1 MFSLLIALA
10 EGDLEKSAALP
21 RWTGFRH
28 MAPAG
33 GLIGLIGVGTGG
45 GMLASFAP
53 LITLDEGDVEKL
65 AALPRLTGFRHILTE
80 GESTA
85 GGIGLLGLVG
95 SSGNIQRQ
103 GPSILRHPSRMLCP
117 SGWMTDTAV
126 LVKTIL

>member
-53 LITLDEGDVEKL
+53 LITLDEGNVEKL
-65 AALPRLTGFRHILTE
+65 AALPRWTGFRHI
-80 GESTA
+80 
-85 GGIGLLGLVG
+85 
-95 SSGNIQRQ
+95 
-103 GPSILRHPSRMLCP
+103 
-117 SGWMTDTAV
+117 
-126 LVKTIL
+126 